1 MLTIVP
7 TTSPRQPGRE
17 VEARI
22 RAHLAALEAS
32 IDQVVCDSAA
42 LAQAIV
48 ESRRDLRVPV
58 HTGQA
63 ALLRLQRIQE
73 RTVASS
79 SDSFRIH
86 KDLAAIGQELMICD
100 DPTDFKNTG
109 LDENEPTVAA
119 A

>member
-7 TTSPRQPGRE
+7 TVSPQHLGPE

-22 RAHLAALEAS
+22 RALLAALEGS
-32 IDQVVCDSAA
+32 IDQVIHIGAA
-42 LAQAIV
+42 LTQAIV

-58 HTGQA
+58 HTGQS
-63 ALLRLQRIQE
+63 ALLRLQRLQE
-73 RTVASS
+73 RMVASS
-79 SDSFRIH
+79 SDSFRLH

-109 LDENEPTVAA
+109 LDETAPAVAA